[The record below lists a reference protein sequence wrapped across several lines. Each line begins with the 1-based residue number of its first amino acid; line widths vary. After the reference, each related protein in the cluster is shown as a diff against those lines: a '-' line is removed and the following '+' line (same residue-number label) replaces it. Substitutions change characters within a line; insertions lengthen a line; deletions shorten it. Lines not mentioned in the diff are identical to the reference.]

1 MEDVL
6 DAAQVRVRGHR
17 LHHQQ
22 FYSDAD
28 RLLADLAV
36 SAGNCDAG
44 ETELSSTG
52 FSLCA
57 FRWTQYKRKPQR
69 CATETFM
76 LTWRCLGEKHA
87 EACALGGV
95 AVQADRA
102 AMVVHDFGD
111 DGKPESHSILFL
123 RY

>member
-22 FYSDAD
+22 FYPDAD

-36 SAGNCDAG
+36 SARNCYAG
-44 ETELSSTG
+44 QTELSRTG

-57 FRWTQYKRKPQR
+57 FRWTQQTKTTQ
-69 CATETFM
+69 T
-76 LTWRCLGEKHA
+76 
-87 EACALGGV
+87 EACYRTLHANFALSGGKTRGS
-95 AVQADRA
+95 ARPWWCRCP
-102 AMVVHDFGD
+102 GGLCR
-111 DGKPESHSILFL
+111 DGRPRFWRRWKALVPLHPSLT
-123 RY
+123 